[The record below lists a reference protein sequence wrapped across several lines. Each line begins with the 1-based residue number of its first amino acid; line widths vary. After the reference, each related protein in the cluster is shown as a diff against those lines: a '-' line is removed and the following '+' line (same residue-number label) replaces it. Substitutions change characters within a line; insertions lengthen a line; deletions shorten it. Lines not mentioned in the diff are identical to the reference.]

1 MAQPTIFLPYCIS
14 TIMKIYKIT
23 NLTNNKV
30 YIGQTLQE
38 NPKMRWY
45 AHLSD
50 AKRGRKS
57 HLYDS
62 IRKYGPESFV
72 WEIIEH
78 CSSLEELNVREQYWL
93 DYYRGL
99 TEVYNC
105 REAGGNKTH
114 RAESIEKMRAAQV
127 AAHARRKA
135 NGTDGGWKR
144 IDGGP
149 MKGKSHP
156 GKGKKHTKRWSDEAK
171 EKYKLVAKAREEK
184 KRLLK
189 EGAL

>member
-1 MAQPTIFLPYCIS
+1 
-14 TIMKIYKIT
+14 MKIYKIT
-23 NLTNNKV
+23 NLINNKV

-62 IRKYGPESFV
+62 IRKYGPEAFV

-93 DYYRGL
+93 DHYRGL

-135 NGTDGGWKR
+135 QNGGVETMNRIAKTAGWKNSEQ
-144 IDGGP
+144 
-149 MKGKSHP
+149 GKLNKSLAALRREAI
-156 GKGKKHTKRWSDEAK
+156 KRGE
-171 EKYKLVAKAREEK
+171 L
-184 KRLLK
+184 
-189 EGAL
+189 

>member
-1 MAQPTIFLPYCIS
+1 
-14 TIMKIYKIT
+14 MKIYKIT
-23 NLTNNKV
+23 NLINNKV

-45 AHLSD
+45 THLSD

-62 IRKYGPESFV
+62 IRKHGQESFI

-78 CSSLEELNVREQYWL
+78 CSSLEELNVREQHWL
-93 DYYRGL
+93 DHYRGI

-114 RAESIEKMRAAQV
+114 RAESIEKMRSAQV

-135 NGTDGGWKR
+135 QNGGIETMNRVLKTSGWKNSEQ
-144 IDGGP
+144 
-149 MKGKSHP
+149 GKLNKSLAALRREAI
-156 GKGKKHTKRWSDEAK
+156 KRGE
-171 EKYKLVAKAREEK
+171 L
-184 KRLLK
+184 
-189 EGAL
+189 